1 MSSRRLAGSRAG
13 DYPRCMSD
21 EKIYIDANQLLAD
34 SLRLGMQVVDSGYKP
49 THLVGIW
56 RGGAP
61 VGIAV
66 QELLDYHGQHCDHIA
81 IRTSS
86 YHGIDKQDAEVRVFA
101 LGYLIDTLDPED
113 RLLII
118 DDVFDSGRSIRAFIA
133 ELRARCRH
141 NMPRD
146 IRIATVYYKPRRN
159 VTDLK
164 PDYFVHE
171 ADQWLIFPHEIDG
184 LTVEEIRRH
193 KPEAAIILREEG
205 SSNA

>member
-1 MSSRRLAGSRAG
+1 MP
-13 DYPRCMSD
+13 DD
-21 EKIYIDANQLLAD
+21 KIYISANQLLED
-34 SLRLGMQVVDSGYKP
+34 SFRLGIQVLDSSFRP

-66 QELLDYHGQHCDHIA
+66 QELLDYHGHHCDHIA

-86 YHGIDKQDAEVRVFA
+86 YEGIDKQAEVRVFA
-101 LGYLIDTLDPED
+101 LGYLVDTLNPED

-133 ELRARCRH
+133 ELAARCRH

-146 IRIATVYYKPRRN
+146 IRIATVYWKPGRN
-159 VTDLK
+159 KTDLK
-164 PDYFVHE
+164 PDFYIHSTE
-171 ADQWLIFPHEIDG
+171 QWLIFPHEIDG
-184 LTVEEIRRH
+184 LSIEEIRRH
-193 KPEAAIILREEG
+193 KPEASVILRDEEH
-205 SSNA
+205 SHD

>member
-1 MSSRRLAGSRAG
+1 MSSPNLAGRGAG
-13 DYPRCMSD
+13 DYPRSMSD

-34 SLRLGMQVVDSGYKP
+34 SLRLGMQVVDSGFKP

-86 YHGIDKQDAEVRVFA
+86 YHGIDQQDAQVKVFA
-101 LGYLIDTLDPED
+101 LGYLIDTLDPTD

-159 VTDLK
+159 VTALK
-164 PDYFVHE
+164 PDYFVYE
-171 ADQWLIFPHEIDG
+171 TDQWLIFPHEIDG
-184 LTVEEIRRH
+184 LTIEEIRRH

-205 SSNA
+205 QHDA

>member
-1 MSSRRLAGSRAG
+1 MPVR
-13 DYPRCMSD
+13 MSD
-21 EKIYIDANQLLAD
+21 EKIYISANDLLAD
-34 SLRLGMQVVDSGYKP
+34 SLRLGMQVLDSGFKP

-66 QELLDYHGQHCDHIA
+66 QELLDYHEVPCDHIA

-86 YHGIDKQDAEVRVFA
+86 YHGIDRQDPEVKVFA

-146 IRIATVYYKPRRN
+146 IRIATVWFKPRRN
-159 VTDLK
+159 VTDLR
-164 PDYFVHE
+164 PDFFVHE
-171 ADQWLIFPHEIDG
+171 TDRWLIFPHEIKG
-184 LTVEEIRRH
+184 LTAEEIRRH
-193 KPEAAIILREEG
+193 KPEAAIVLRGEEPG
-205 SSNA
+205 DG

>member
-1 MSSRRLAGSRAG
+1 
-13 DYPRCMSD
+13 MSD
-21 EKIYIDANQLLAD
+21 AKIFISANELLAD
-34 SLRLGMQVVDSGYKP
+34 SLRLGTQVIDSGFRP

-66 QELLDYHGQHCDHIA
+66 QELLDYHGHHCDHIA

-86 YHGIDKQDAEVRVFA
+86 YKGIDDQDPQVRVFA

-146 IRIATVYYKPRRN
+146 IRIATVWFKPPAS
-159 VTDLK
+159 LAAS
-164 PDYFVHE
+164 P
-171 ADQWLIFPHEIDG
+171 
-184 LTVEEIRRH
+184 
-193 KPEAAIILREEG
+193 AAIACWPALLESPRWNQGEAPPYRASI
-205 SSNA
+205 